1 MGVAVPEVDVGM
13 KMMAIIT
20 MARGIDV
27 MNTGTGGRAA
37 RERDIETTVVAAAI
51 VLIGLEI
58 RIEMTS
64 VTVRGTEKGVET
76 RIITVK

>member
-58 RIEMTS
+58 RIEMMS